1 MRRAEGEVQPAAR
14 ARQTS
19 IAESFG
25 VAGRYCCRILESDL
39 CLDLGFCVY
48 V

>member
-1 MRRAEGEVQPAAR
+1 MRRAEGGVQPAAR

-25 VAGRYCCRILESDL
+25 VAGRGRQCGGVGE
-39 CLDLGFCVY
+39 V
-48 V
+48 